1 MSPCKREEDK
11 IENFIFYHYNRKVK
25 EMPIGGN
32 LCAMAVVSK
41 IYLDYSIENKLY
53 GLSVN

>member
-1 MSPCKREEDK
+1 MSPYERENNK
-11 IENFIFYHYNRKVK
+11 ILNFTFYHYNREIK
-25 EMPIGGN
+25 EMPTGGT